1 MAQRYGWPTIPM
13 ERHRCIQAAALALAL
28 PATLEKVAR
37 ALKLEQ
43 QKDES
48 GRRTMLQMA
57 MPRPP
62 RQDEDP
68 EGLYWFDDSER
79 LTRLYEYNKQD
90 IAVERAI
97 HHRIG
102 SLSPEEQSLWVLDAA
117 INDRG
122 LFIDG
127 ELLDAAIRIAEA
139 AQSAISTELQKITEG
154 ALRSINQP
162 KMKEW
167 LGTHGCEVTDIQ
179 KTTLQK
185 VLARSN
191 VPPACRRVIELR
203 LDGAHA
209 ATAKLRTMRDWRN
222 PDGRARGTLRFH
234 GASTGRW
241 TSFGIQT
248 QNMKR
253 PLVGDIGA
261 AIEAVATGD
270 LDHLRRHY
278 RQPMSVVGDI
288 SRALICAPPGHRLIT
303 ADFSGVESRITA
315 WAIRTAVQARPMEPV
330 RSHARSGRRALF
342 HSRKQELWLAPRT
355 GPRYR
360 QNRRSG
366 FRLHGRRR
374 SLPKTCAA
382 RRYLNTRTN
391 KAASASLAQCASRNC
406 SLLERSEPGSNKSR
420 SEARHGDPMQEDC
433 VRMHWRV
440 PVHASA
446 ERAQNRLPVSA
457 SENQQ
462 PRRLRCCIYGQRQRA
477 VGRMPSRTR
486 CIRRDLDRKCGAGNC
501 ARFICCGN
509 AQTRKRWLSY
519 CPAHPR

>member
-1 MAQRYGWPTIPM
+1 MPFHLFRDYETRSTLNIAGVGAWKYASHSTTDVWCCAYAVDDDPIKLWVPGESIPPEFKEAAQNPDWLVSAFNDQFERLIEQHIMAQRYGWPTIPM

-57 MPRPP
+57 IPRPP

-68 EGLYWFDDSER
+68 EGLYWFDDLER
-79 LTRLYEYNKQD
+79 LARLYEYNKQD
-90 IAVERAI
+90 LAVERAI

-179 KTTLQK
+179 KATLQK
-185 VLARSN
+185 VLARPN
-191 VPPACRRVIELR
+191 VPPACRQVIELR

-209 ATAKLRTMRDWRN
+209 APAKLRTMRGWRN
-222 PDGRARGTLRFH
+222 PDGRARGTFRFH

-253 PLVGDIGA
+253 PLVGEMGA

-270 LDHLRRHY
+270 LDHLRRRY

-315 WAIRTAVQARPMEPV
+315 WASGQQSKLDRWIQFDHTLDQTT
-330 RSHARSGRRALF
+330 SHISFLEARAL
-342 HSRKQELWLAPRT
+342 A
-355 GPRYR
+355 
-360 QNRRSG
+360 
-366 FRLHGRRR
+366 
-374 SLPKTCAA
+374 
-382 RRYLNTRTN
+382 
-391 KAASASLAQCASRNC
+391 
-406 SLLERSEPGSNKSR
+406 
-420 SEARHGDPMQEDC
+420 
-433 VRMHWRV
+433 
-440 PVHASA
+440 
-446 ERAQNRLPVSA
+446 
-457 SENQQ
+457 
-462 PRRLRCCIYGQRQRA
+462 
-477 VGRMPSRTR
+477 
-486 CIRRDLDRKCGAGNC
+486 
-501 ARFICCGN
+501 
-509 AQTRKRWLSY
+509 
-519 CPAHPR
+519 CPANRPALSAK